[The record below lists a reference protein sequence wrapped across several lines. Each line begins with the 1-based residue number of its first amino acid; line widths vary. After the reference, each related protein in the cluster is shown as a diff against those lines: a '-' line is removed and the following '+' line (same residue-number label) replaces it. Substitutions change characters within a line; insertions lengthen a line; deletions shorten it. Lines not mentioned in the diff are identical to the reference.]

1 MIPKQILHVSFAEV
15 AMRPFLIVSSLILL
29 VLPVSVGAQT
39 SGKPAFQRGYLHS
52 QFVKAADGGVDMLWV
67 KLSAAGHDLFLARRS
82 SAGALQNPVK
92 VNTSD
97 GDVMYLPPEQARPAV
112 AAGPGG
118 AVGVAW
124 FDKKGQLM
132 VGISRDKG
140 RSFGPSVAVDP
151 GNARPEQAF
160 ADVAFDASGTMFVIW
175 IDVRDAPVGSEE
187 PAQLY
192 IARIDNDTNPTVANL
207 TGSYTTSICG
217 CCRPDLY
224 IKGRDITASFRMAGA
239 DGYRDIYR
247 SRTGSGLTISKPEL
261 MGGQMWKLAGC
272 PMAGPVSIGEF
283 TWFLD
288 GSTGV
293 KRLMEA
299 SSPTATAVPVAAA
312 TVANPRSPRLVI
324 GSEERGGMIYLP
336 GKPYGQV
343 LLRDSG
349 SWRVLVEDV
358 PYFCTDMAL
367 VDGQLLMV
375 GDKDGGLWMEA
386 TALK

>member
-1 MIPKQILHVSFAEV
+1 VSGA
-15 AMRPFLIVSSLILL
+15 
-29 VLPVSVGAQT
+29 AQT
-39 SGKPAFQRGYLHS
+39 SGKPAIQRGYLHS

-67 KLSAAGHDLFLARRS
+67 KLSAGGHDLFLARRS
-82 SAGALQNPVK
+82 AAGALQNPAK
-92 VNTSD
+92 VNSSE
-97 GDVMYLPPEQARPAV
+97 GDVMYLPIEQARPAV
-112 AAGPGG
+112 AAGPGD

-124 FDKKGQLM
+124 FDKTGQLM

-151 GNARPEQAF
+151 GHARPEQAF
-160 ADVAFDASGTMFVIW
+160 ADVAFDASGTLFVTW
-175 IDVRDAPVGSEE
+175 IDVRDAPAGQEE

-192 IARIDNDTNPTVANL
+192 IARIDSDTNPAVVNL
-207 TGSYTTSICG
+207 TGEFTASICG

-224 IKGRDITASFRMAGA
+224 IKGRDITASFRMVDA
-239 DGYRDIYR
+239 DGYRDIHR
-247 SRTGSGLTISKPEL
+247 VRTGSGLTASKPER
-261 MGGQMWKLAGC
+261 MGGQMWKISGC

-288 GSTGV
+288 GSTGT

-299 SSPTATAVPVAAA
+299 SSPTAAAVQVSAAS
-312 TVANPRSPRLVI
+312 VANPRSPRLVI
-324 GSEERGGMIYLP
+324 GSGGRGGMLYLP

-343 LLRDSG
+343 LLRDGG
-349 SWRVLVEDV
+349 SWSVLVEDV

>member
-1 MIPKQILHVSFAEV
+1 
-15 AMRPFLIVSSLILL
+15 MRRFLIVFSLILL
-29 VLPVSVGAQT
+29 VLPVSVAAQT

-52 QFVKAADGGVDMLWV
+52 QFVKAANGGVDMLWV
-67 KLSAAGHDLFLARRS
+67 KLSAGGHDLYLARRS
-82 SAGALQNPVK
+82 QAGALQNPVK
-92 VNTSD
+92 VNSGE
-97 GDVMYLPPEQARPAV
+97 GDVMYLPLEQARPAV

-132 VGISRDKG
+132 VGVSRDKG
-140 RSFGPSVAVDP
+140 RTFGPSVAVDP

-160 ADVAFDASGTMFVIW
+160 ADVGFDASGTLFVLW
-175 IDVRDAPVGSEE
+175 IDVRDASAGAEE

-192 IARIDNDTNPTVANL
+192 IARIDNDSNPTVLNL
-207 TGSYTTSICG
+207 TGAFTTSICG
-217 CCRPDLY
+217 CCRPNLY
-224 IKGRDITASFRMAGA
+224 IKGRDITASFRMVDP

-247 SRTGSGLTISKPEL
+247 VRTGSGLKASKPER
-261 MGGQMWKLAGC
+261 MGGQLWRISGC

-288 GSTGV
+288 GSTGTT
-293 KRLMEA
+293 RLMEA
-299 SSPTATAVPVAAA
+299 SSPTAAAIPVSAA

-324 GSEERGGMIYLP
+324 GSEGRGGMIYLP

-343 LLRDSG
+343 LLRDGG
-349 SWRVLVEDV
+349 SWTVLVEDV

-367 VDGQLLMV
+367 VDEQLLMV

>member
-1 MIPKQILHVSFAEV
+1 MSLAEV
-15 AMRPFLIVSSLILL
+15 AMWRFLIVFSLTLL
-29 VLPVSVGAQT
+29 VLPDSAAAQT

-52 QFVKAADGGVDMLWV
+52 QFVRAEDGGVDMLWV
-67 KLSAAGHDLFLARRS
+67 KLSASGHDLFLARRS
-82 SAGALQNPVK
+82 AAGALQNPVK
-92 VNTSD
+92 VNSSD
-97 GDVMYLPPEQARPAV
+97 GAVMYLPLEQARPAV
-112 AAGPGG
+112 AEGPGG

-124 FDKKGQLM
+124 FDKTGQLM

-160 ADVAFDASGTMFVIW
+160 ADVAFDASGTLFVIW
-175 IDVRDAPVGSEE
+175 IDVRGAPAGQEE

-192 IARIDNDTNPTVANL
+192 IARIDSDTNPTVANL
-207 TGSYTTSICG
+207 TGEFTTSICG

-224 IKGRDITASFRMAGA
+224 IKGRDITASFRMVDA
-239 DGYRDIYR
+239 DGYRDIHR
-247 SRTGSGLTISKPEL
+247 VRTGSGLTASKPER
-261 MGGQMWKLAGC
+261 MGRQLWKLSGC

-288 GSTGV
+288 GSTGTR
-293 KRLMEA
+293 RLMEA
-299 SSPTATAVPVAAA
+299 SSPTATAVPVPAA
-312 TVANPRSPRLVI
+312 TVGNPRSPRLVI
-324 GSEERGGMIYLP
+324 GSEGRGGMIYLP

-343 LLRDSG
+343 LLRDGG
-349 SWRVLVEDV
+349 SWSVLVDEV
-358 PYFCTDMAL
+358 PYFCTDIAL